1 MSGLLAQQQPEGEVA
16 VFKAGASEVRLD
28 VQVLQGKRVVADL
41 TKDDFVVF
49 DESTKQKLSYFG
61 RESEPLTVV
70 LLLDVSGSMKRFIQ
84 DMSRTAVQALKLLRT
99 GDQVAIMAYGRRAK
113 LHFDFSSNFEDVAG
127 RIRSAPDNPYT
138 GSGTSTNEA
147 VIAAA
152 QLMGKRAPVGRR
164 AIVLVTDNGSL
175 NYQTPDEMVIQE
187 LYTANTVVN
196 AIAVGKAERP
206 KQMLASANPD
216 FTWTDVFK
224 LADASGGEA
233 MKAERTDQ
241 SFPELME
248 RVRTRYALSY
258 VAPEAASKTFRRIR
272 VDLSPE
278 ARKRLGEGIK
288 VRVRSGYFVP

>member
-1 MSGLLAQQQPEGEVA
+1 MSALSAQRQPPDGEVA

-28 VQVLQGKRVVADL
+28 VQVSQGKRVVADL
-41 TKDDFVVF
+41 AKDDFVVF
-49 DESTKQKLSYFG
+49 DESAKQKLTYFG
-61 RESEPLTVV
+61 RETEPLTVV

-84 DMSRTAVQALKLLRT
+84 DMSRTAVQALQLLRT

-113 LHFDFSSNFEDVAG
+113 LHFDFSSNFEEVAG

-152 QLMGKRAPVGRR
+152 QLIGKRAPNGRR

-196 AIAVGKAERP
+196 AIAVGKS
-206 KQMLASANPD
+206 KQMVASANPD

-248 RVRTRYALSY
+248 RIRTRYALSY
-258 VAPEAASKTFRRIR
+258 VAPEAPSKTFRRIR
-272 VDLSPE
+272 VELTPE

-288 VRVRSGYFVP
+288 VRVRNGYFVP